1 MERCGRI
8 KAMASSDSS
17 SGGNGD
23 RDVFGSLPNTRP
35 QRRSARRD
43 RTGAKAK
50 PAASGPASAGATAQ
64 GKAPA
69 RTEPNAA
76 APASA
81 GARAKPA
88 APAGAAAQP
97 KRATPAKPAAR
108 AGAAAQPKR
117 ATPAKPAAPAAAAK
131 AAPPRAGASE
141 SATDAAPPRAATSKI
156 PPAGYA
162 TPRGD
167 DGVPRGA
174 ELVTTAV
181 QAAGELAQIGLAA
194 GGRALKSALG
204 RLPRP

>member
-1 MERCGRI
+1 M
-8 KAMASSDSS
+8 AMASSDSS

-43 RTGAKAK
+43 RTGARAQ
-50 PAASGPASAGATAQ
+50 PAASGPASAGAAATE
-64 GKAPA
+64 KPAPRA
-69 RTEPNAA
+69 SAA
-76 APASA
+76 APAKPAARAKPA
-81 GARAKPA
+81 GRAKPA
-88 APAGAAAQP
+88 APASGAAA
-97 KRATPAKPAAR
+97 AKPAAE
-108 AGAAAQPKR
+108 
-117 ATPAKPAAPAAAAK
+117 
-131 AAPPRAGASE
+131 AAPPRA
-141 SATDAAPPRAATSKI
+141 TTSKI

-162 TPRGD
+162 TPRSDD
-167 DGVPRGA
+167 DGVPHGA

>member
-1 MERCGRI
+1 
-8 KAMASSDSS
+8 MASSDSS

-43 RTGAKAK
+43 RAGEKAKPAASAQAKAGAGAAAKPRPAAKAK
-50 PAASGPASAGATAQ
+50 PAAQAKPRPAARAEPAARAQ
-64 GKAPA
+64 
-69 RTEPNAA
+69 RAA
-76 APASA
+76 A
-81 GARAKPA
+81 AKPA
-88 APAGAAAQP
+88 A
-97 KRATPAKPAAR
+97 AKS
-108 AGAAAQPKR
+108 
-117 ATPAKPAAPAAAAK
+117 
-131 AAPPRAGASE
+131 APPRTTASQ
-141 SATDAAPPRAATSKI
+141 I

-162 TPRGD
+162 TPHADD
-167 DGVPRGA
+167 DGVPRGT